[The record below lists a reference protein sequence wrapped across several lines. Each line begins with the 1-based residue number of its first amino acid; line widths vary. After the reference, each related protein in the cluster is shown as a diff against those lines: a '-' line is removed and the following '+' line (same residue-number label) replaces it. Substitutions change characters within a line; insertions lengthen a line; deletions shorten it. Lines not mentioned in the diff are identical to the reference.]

1 MHHTINH
8 STSTTYKDIVMKLI
22 TPEQHAKIRL
32 RYEILASALLSTII
46 VSVAFALTSPISYTL
61 TERLS
66 IA

>member
-1 MHHTINH
+1 
-8 STSTTYKDIVMKLI
+8 MKLI